1 MNPYRK
7 GAAMLIR
14 LVALGLVIFGGLNTW
29 LEFLRK
35 RAGKGPVRSGVVV
48 LFGLLTLAGLVLLV
62 CSGSLA
68 RRWTEDFEE

>member
-14 LVALGLVIFGGLNTW
+14 LVALGLVILGGLNTW
-29 LEFLRK
+29 LEFLRE
-35 RAGKGPVRSGVVV
+35 RAGKGPVRSGIVVV
-48 LFGLLTLAGLVLLV
+48 FGLLAAAGLVLLV

-68 RRWTEDFEE
+68 RRLTEDFDE

>member
-14 LVALGLVIFGGLNTW
+14 LVALGLVLFGGLNTW
-29 LEFLRK
+29 LEFLRE
-35 RAGKGPVRSGVVV
+35 RAGKGPVRSGPVL
-48 LFGLLTLAGLVLLV
+48 LFGLLTVAGLVLLV

-68 RRWTEDFEE
+68 RRWTEDFDE